1 MSTYGRKPDPGDT
14 QPTRRTRP
22 HAAQRFVPGGRG
34 VMDTRPR
41 AAAPPAAPPPR
52 WMIGLLGA
60 GFAVGLAVLAVV
72 VHLAVRDLTVGWVSR
87 GLNPFSPG
95 AFGRPS
101 SSGDGPTPAPPQ
113 VEPHPWTGEER
124 VTVLLLGLDYRDWV
138 AGQGPPRT
146 DSMMLITFDP
156 LTNSAGMLSVPRD
169 LWVEIPGFSHNRINT
184 AFVLGESNRLPG
196 GGPGLAMRAVES
208 VVGVP
213 IQFYVV
219 IEFSAFERMIDEI
232 GGVHVLVPEPMRIHP
247 IGGPGMALEAKAYH
261 FNGAQ
266 ALAYARARST
276 GTGDFDRASRQQQ
289 VVMAIRDRVTGVD
302 MIPTLLMRAPAL
314 YQEIAAGIHTNLSLD
329 QMVAL
334 GLLALQ
340 LEPEDIRRGVIA
352 PPEMVN
358 FEMLPDGAQVL
369 RPIAD
374 QIRLLRDEIFTVGG
388 AVGPSIPVEEPVAA
402 ANQEGSRVA
411 VRNGAGIEGLAT
423 RAADYL
429 RGQGLNVVEV
439 GNADRMDYTTTVI
452 IDYTGNPYTARFL
465 MSLLNLS
472 QSQIFIQ
479 TVPDSPV
486 DLAVIVGPDLVVP

>member
-1 MSTYGRKPDPGDT
+1 LQATP
-14 QPTRRTRP
+14 
-22 HAAQRFVPGGRG
+22 VPWNGT
-34 VMDTRPR
+34 D
-41 AAAPPAAPPPR
+41 
-52 WMIGLLGA
+52 
-60 GFAVGLAVLAVV
+60 
-72 VHLAVRDLTVGWVSR
+72 
-87 GLNPFSPG
+87 
-95 AFGRPS
+95 
-101 SSGDGPTPAPPQ
+101 
-113 VEPHPWTGEER
+113 R
-124 VTVLLLGLDYRDWV
+124 VTVLLMGLDYRDWET
-138 AGQGPPRT
+138 GQGAPRT
-146 DSMMLITFDP
+146 DSMMLVTLDP
-156 LTNSAGMLSVPRD
+156 VTRTGGMLSIPRD
-169 LWVEIPGFSHNRINT
+169 LWVEIPGFEHNRINT
-184 AFVLGESNRLPG
+184 AYFLGETYNYPG
-196 GGPGLAMRAVES
+196 DATHPGRGPGLAMRTVENLL
-208 VVGVP
+208 GVP
-213 IQFYVV
+213 IQYYAL
-219 IEFSAFERMIDEI
+219 IEFAAFERMIDEI

-247 IGGPGMALEAKAYH
+247 IGGPGMALEVKAYH
-261 FNGAQ
+261 FDGAQ

-276 GTGDFDRASRQQQ
+276 GSGDFDRSSRQQQ
-289 VVMAIRDRVTGVD
+289 VVMAVRDRVLELD
-302 MIPTLLMRAPAL
+302 AIPTLLMRAPAL

-329 QMVAL
+329 QMVGL
-334 GLLALQ
+334 GLLAAQ
-340 LEPEDIRRGVIA
+340 IPQENIRRGVIG

-358 FEMLPDGAQVL
+358 FETLPDGAQVL
-369 RPIAD
+369 RPLTD

-472 QSQIFIQ
+472 QSQVFVQ